1 MPGCP
6 GYRAH
11 NRVFS
16 DQQEASLCQYLL
28 KAADIYF
35 GLSPKE
41 VRRFAYQLGQKYDCV
56 HPAAWNTK
64 KMAGKDWFS
73 SFMERNPT
81 LSIRQPQAISLSW
94 ATSFNPNNVARFF
107 GNLTCLMV
115 RYGFQPEAIWNMDET
130 STVTVQTPSRIIAAK
145 GKKQVAAMTSAE
157 RGALVTLA
165 MAVNALGN
173 HIPPHFI
180 FPRKKYFNNFVHDG
194 PRGCIGTANGSGW
207 MQKGDFVTFLHH
219 FKKHS
224 NAFKE
229 SPQLLLLNNHSSHL
243 SLQGI
248 EFCRENGIV
257 LLSFPPHCSHKLQP
271 LDRSVYGPL
280 KRYINTTMDLWLK
293 MHPGRTI
300 TIYDLPSIVATAL
313 PAAATPANIMSGFS
327 CTGIWLLDPHIFKDA
342 DFSPAFVTDRPAP
355 TITGEP
361 ATPVEPG
368 VRAVDPGVSPA
379 APMEPGVRAVDPGVS
394 PAAPLEPGVR
404 AVDPGVSPA
413 APMAEDGA
421 APVQSGDCF
430 SPVAVHPFPKAG
442 PRIEGTRRR
451 RRTTAILTDTPVKR
465 ALEEE
470 KKKKSPKAKQSL
482 AKRMGKKKNKT
493 NKNHKKK
500 GENAAGLPHGHGSG
514 DNVECMVCG
523 EDFDSSVPGESWIRC
538 LFCQEWAH

>member
-1 MPGCP
+1 MPRIRVRKTRRGVFEPYIFQRASGDLLGGQSIRSVARAHGIHYSTLFRYWQRKKTSENARLP

-41 VRRFAYQLGQKYDCV
+41 
-56 HPAAWNTK
+56 
-64 KMAGKDWFS
+64 
-73 SFMERNPT
+73 
-81 LSIRQPQAISLSW
+81 PQATSLSR
-94 ATSFNPNNVARFF
+94 ATSFNPTNVARFF

-145 GKKQVAAMTSAE
+145 GKKQVGAMTSAE
-157 RGALVTLA
+157 RGTLVNLA

-207 MQKGDFVTFLHH
+207 MQEGDFVKFLHH

-229 SPQLLLLNNHSSHL
+229 SPQLLLLDSHSSHL

-280 KRYINTTMDLWLK
+280 KRYINSTMDFWLK

-300 TIYDLPSIVATAL
+300 TIYNLPSIVATAL
-313 PAAATPANIMSGFS
+313 PAAATPANIMSGFR
-327 CTGIWLLDPHIFKDA
+327 CTGIWPLDLHIFKDA

-361 ATPVEPG
+361 ATPV
-368 VRAVDPGVSPA
+368 DPGVSPA
-379 APMEPGVRAVDPGVS
+379 APMEPRVRAVDPGVS

-404 AVDPGVSPA
+404 AVELGLSPA
-413 APMAEDGA
+413 APMA
-421 APVQSGDCF
+421 
-430 SPVAVHPFPKAG
+430 H
-442 PRIEGTRRR
+442 
-451 RRTTAILTDTPVKR
+451 
-465 ALEEE
+465 
-470 KKKKSPKAKQSL
+470 
-482 AKRMGKKKNKT
+482 
-493 NKNHKKK
+493 
-500 GENAAGLPHGHGSG
+500 
-514 DNVECMVCG
+514 
-523 EDFDSSVPGESWIRC
+523 
-538 LFCQEWAH
+538 